1 MKTKKFLL
9 FAGAALVAS
18 SALVFTSCSD
28 NDDSTAGHAS
38 KAKNEN
44 AIAFRALTPTSAST
58 RATGITPSNYLE
70 LMKDFKVWAYFADNA
85 KNAGSYYVGAEGE
98 NGIFINGNGKG
109 TWTYLNSEDEQY
121 WPSADDGALNFYA
134 ITPASNDNYVYSG
147 SSVTY
152 TVPTDQ
158 SKQVDLMFA
167 QANNQLKTT
176 NGGVV
181 ALNFQ
186 HALSQIR
193 FTGESMSKSLKVE
206 VKGVSIKNVINS
218 ETVNMK
224 NIKASSLGTQRSSY
238 SVGLASAASVS
249 YGTKTAL
256 NDANG
261 NLLLVPQILNK
272 WENTKENKVATSDA
286 DAKGQSYIA
295 VECKMYSVT
304 SDGKKNY
311 FLGSDTTYGTAYIPF
326 AATWLPGNIYTYNIR
341 FADTTGPGSDVPGG
355 FNDGGDPIMTPI
367 TYSVSVSDWNTVDS
381 SNL

>member
-28 NDDSTAGHAS
+28 NDDSTAGQAS
-38 KAKNEN
+38 KAKKEN
-44 AIAFRALTPTSAST
+44 AISFRALTPTSAST

-70 LMKDFKVWAYFADNA
+70 LMKDFKVWAYFANNA

-109 TWTYLNSEDEQY
+109 AWGYRNSEDMLY

-152 TVPTDQ
+152 TVPTDNK
-158 SKQVDLMFA
+158 KQVDLMFA

-193 FTGESMSKSLKVE
+193 FTGESMSKSMKVE
-206 VKGVSIKNVINS
+206 VKGITIKNVVNS
-218 ETVNMK
+218 GTVNMK
-224 NIKASSLGTQRSSY
+224 NITASSLGTQRSNY
-238 SVGLASAASVS
+238 AVGLASAASLS
-249 YGTKTAL
+249 YGSTTAL
-256 NDANG
+256 NDADG
-261 NLLLVPQILNK
+261 NLLLVPQTLTK
-272 WENTKENKVATSDA
+272 WENTKEHKVATTDA
-286 DAKGQSYIA
+286 DSKGQSYLA

-304 SDGKKNY
+304 ADGKKNY
-311 FLGSDTTYGTAYIPF
+311 LLGSDSSYGTAYIPL
-326 AATWLPGNIYTYNIR
+326 AATWLPGNIYTYNLR
-341 FADTTGPGSDVPGG
+341 FADPTSDVPGG
-355 FNDGGDPIMTPI
+355 SDDKGDPIMTPI
-367 TYSVSVSDWNTVDS
+367 TYTVTVSNWNSVTS
-381 SNL
+381 SNLNF

>member
-28 NDDSTAGHAS
+28 NDDSTAGQAS

-44 AIAFRALTPTSAST
+44 AISFRALTPTSSST
-58 RATGITPSNYLE
+58 RATGVTPSNYLE

-134 ITPASNDNYVYSG
+134 ITPASNDNYIYSG

-152 TVPTDQ
+152 TVPTDNK
-158 SKQVDLMFA
+158 KQVDLMFA

-193 FTGESMSKSLKVE
+193 FTGESMSKSIKVE
-206 VKGVSIKNVINS
+206 VKGVTIKNVVNS
-218 ETVNMK
+218 GTVNMK
-224 NIKASSLGTQRSSY
+224 NITASSLGTQRSNY
-238 SVGLASAASVS
+238 AVGLASAASLS
-249 YGTKTAL
+249 YGSTTAL
-256 NDANG
+256 NDADG
-261 NLLLVPQILNK
+261 NLLLVPQTLTK
-272 WENTKENKVATSDA
+272 WENTKEHKVATTDA
-286 DAKGQSYIA
+286 DSKGQSYLA

-304 SDGKKNY
+304 ADGKKNY
-311 FLGSDTTYGTAYIPF
+311 LLGSDSSYGTAYIPL
-326 AATWLPGNIYTYNIR
+326 AATWLPGNIYTYNLR
-341 FADTTGPGSDVPGG
+341 FADPTSDVPGG
-355 FNDGGDPIMTPI
+355 SDDKGDPIMTPI
-367 TYSVSVSDWNTVDS
+367 T
-381 SNL
+381 